1 MKTRSLILIIV
12 CLLLVVP
19 LIFAYPYIVKSIN
32 IVIEDN
38 TKYYQNYADVLLVC
52 NPSSAIGTEVCNY
65 FIDERTPYQFNPEN
79 VINLVNVTTTETITD
94 TEYNKIFTQV
104 SGWLNNS
111 EQEINYIVT
120 TKGVPLRTGS
130 GQNCGMPYWSWSSC
144 KVTSC
149 NLGYESNGTACIQTN
164 CVGDSQ
170 QLCEINGDGWVQGY
184 RYRTCNS
191 TTGNWSDWGNCI
203 GFSCYNYKG
212 YEIINNSCTYTNCND
227 AGSSTKSCNIT
238 NGGGTQFGHCIDT
251 GWSLGK
257 CKSVDSKL
265 MIDLGLNATIPLGKT
280 ALKNPYYGNK
290 SIFSHEIHGGYLVTR
305 LDGVTAKDIK
315 QLIDSSTIAQENG
328 LDGKYLINCYG
339 SNGDYYGWCN
349 AAKNTLLAQ
358 NKTVEYNTTAFV
370 KNEANLS
377 GYVSYGSNACG
388 TYCANSSNWNFSFN
402 PGALT
407 ETFVSTSGR
416 TFNSYW
422 SGSGQSL
429 VTDMLRYNATGV
441 KGYTYEPY
449 LAACANVNYLWDRY
463 LKGYNLADSYY
474 IASRYSNWMDV
485 VIGDPKTYIVVN
497 RSLEI

>member
-1 MKTRSLILIIV
+1 MKPRNLILIIA

-19 LIFAYPYIVKSIN
+19 LIFGAIYTVRSMDII
-32 IVIEDN
+32 IEDN
-38 TKYYQNYADVLLVC
+38 TKYYQNYSDVLLVC

-65 FIDERTPYQFNPEN
+65 FIDERLPYQFNPSN
-79 VINLVNVTTTETITD
+79 VINLIGVTTTETITD
-94 TEYNKIFTQV
+94 TEYNKILTQV

-111 EQEINYIVT
+111 EQEINYIIT

-130 GQNCGMPYWSWSSC
+130 GQNCGMPYWSWGSC
-144 KVTSC
+144 VPISC
-149 NLGYESNGTACIQTN
+149 NAGYESNGTACIPIN
-164 CVGDSQ
+164 CSGESTQ
-170 QLCEINGDGWVQGY
+170 ACAILRGEGLQ
-184 RYRTCNS
+184 YRTCNS
-191 TTGNWSDWGNCI
+191 TTGNWSDWGNCTLT
-203 GFSCYNYKG
+203 FCYNSG
-212 YEIINNSCTYTNCND
+212 WEIINNTCTYT
-227 AGSSTKSCNIT
+227 SCTGASNQTCSIA
-238 NGGGTQFGHCIDT
+238 NGQGNKFGHCIET

-265 MIDLGLNATIPLGKT
+265 MIDLGLNTNISLGKT
-280 ALKNPYYGNK
+280 ALLNPYYGDK
-290 SIFSHEIHGGYLVTR
+290 QIFSHEVYGGYLVTR

-315 QLIDSSTIAQENG
+315 QLIDSSTLAQENG

-339 SNGDYYGWCN
+339 SYGDYYGWCN
-349 AAKNTLLAQ
+349 GAKNTLLAQ

-370 KNEANLS
+370 KNEDNLA